1 MVEEGPAAEA
11 AVVGIE
17 SSLHFDILTSTIS
30 RSFLCQ
36 ECPTQI
42 NNLQIRAT
50 PIRNLRHDCGFYA
63 LCMRITGNLARGG
76 RMDGPKDGR
85 TDGRKGLISCRG

>member
-11 AVVGIE
+11 VVGIE
-17 SSLHFDILTSTIS
+17 SSLHVDILTSTMS

-36 ECPTQI
+36 ECPAQI

-63 LCMRITGNLARGG
+63 PCMRITGNLARGG
-76 RMDGPKDGR
+76 RINGPWRDRLLSGVIIYSLIGR
-85 TDGRKGLISCRG
+85 